1 LSVLVYGYLIF
12 PSVKWLFVISPEQR
26 EAFVGDSVNTITYI
40 SIGIFVAGLLAI
52 VVLVSQL
59 FKKIEANKWTEW
71 GVKVLMINVGIEI
84 LTFLALYI
92 SVNTNLI
99 SLESSADMLES
110 ITNYN
115 MYLNMTLQ
123 AVATTLIVFGGIAS
137 LKKIK

>member
-1 LSVLVYGYLIF
+1 
-12 PSVKWLFVISPEQR
+12 
-26 EAFVGDSVNTITYI
+26 VGDSVNTITYI